1 MKPGPSELGSRREGT
16 GNTGDREHRRQA
28 RLWAGGQEMHLFGGS
43 MGQTAPSQLE
53 MDSGVLCVFTSS
65 LSLSIPLSENG
76 PIMLYGKCG

>member
-1 MKPGPSELGSRREGT
+1 
-16 GNTGDREHRRQA
+16 
-28 RLWAGGQEMHLFGGS
+28 MHLFGGS

-76 PIMLYGKCG
+76 PIMPYGKCG